1 MLMYIGWVCGGRKM
15 LAGRTRKLP
24 PLLPSFGGTFTS
36 SVLDA
41 AFAVYSQSILVRVEE
56 GIMRTSVKSWLSR
69 VAVML
74 VGVSLLNVAAAGQGA
89 THYLVTNDDLAPFI
103 SSVSFYSIGTHG
115 LINLQQTVS
124 TGGYGIG
131 GGYFGLNRLAVLNSG
146 DNQCVYASDATTG
159 DIVGVAVSTFTVGG
173 SAVGSENDTGA
184 SNGIGL
190 AINGQYLYASFT
202 DSSNIG
208 TFQIQPGCNLSFIN
222 DVSVIGLQG
231 GIIDAMVA
239 HGNLLVVTYGDG
251 SIESFNISGGTPVSN
266 GDKQNSTAAI
276 SAQGATYPS
285 AIDITQD
292 GHFAIFGDTSTSLV
306 VEVSDISSGKLTPT
320 VVYKTGF
327 SISSSNILLSP
338 DETMLYISDTQ
349 GDRVSAAF
357 FDKNTGTLSAG
368 CASNLLKGYS
378 SHWSYLGGLALA
390 STTGN
395 GGGVYVAE
403 FGDPGTIAMIEVNAS
418 GGKCYMKEATHSP
431 KMDPNSAGLL
441 SIGNFPPRPF

>member
-1 MLMYIGWVCGGRKM
+1 
-15 LAGRTRKLP
+15 
-24 PLLPSFGGTFTS
+24 
-36 SVLDA
+36 
-41 AFAVYSQSILVRVEE
+41 
-56 GIMRTSVKSWLSR
+56 MRTSAKSWLSR
-69 VAVML
+69 AAVIL
-74 VGVSLLNVAAAGQGA
+74 VGVSLLNLAAAGQGA
-89 THYLVTNDDLAPFI
+89 PHYLVTNDDLAPFF
-103 SSVSFYSIGTHG
+103 SSVSFYSIGTNG
-115 LINLQQTVS
+115 LINLQETVS

-159 DIVGVAVSTFTVGG
+159 DIVGVAVSTFTAVSSTFG
-173 SAVGSENDTGA
+173 SANDTGA

-190 AINGQYLYASFT
+190 AMNGQYLYASYT
-202 DSSNIG
+202 DSSDIG
-208 TFQIQPGCNLSFIN
+208 TFLIQPNCSLSFIN
-222 DVSVIGLQG
+222 DVTVIGLQG

-266 GDKQNSTAAI
+266 GDAQNSTAAI
-276 SAQGATYPS
+276 NAQGATYPS

-292 GHFAIFGDTSTSLV
+292 GHFAIFGDTATSIV
-306 VEVSDISSGKLTPT
+306 VEVSDLSSGKLTPT
-320 VVYKTGF
+320 VVYKIGF
-327 SISSSNILLSP
+327 SISASNILLSP

-357 FDKNTGTLSAG
+357 FNANTGVLTPG
-368 CASNLLKGYS
+368 CASGLLKGYS
-378 SHWSYLGGLALA
+378 SNWSYLGALALA
-390 STTGN
+390 SATGN

-403 FGDPGTIAMIEVNAS
+403 FGNPGTIAMIEVQSS
-418 GGKCYMKEATHSP
+418 GGKCYMKEAPHSP

>member
-1 MLMYIGWVCGGRKM
+1 MR
-15 LAGRTRKLP
+15 
-24 PLLPSFGGTFTS
+24 PS
-36 SVLDA
+36 A
-41 AFAVYSQSILVRVEE
+41 
-56 GIMRTSVKSWLSR
+56 KSWLAR
-69 VAVML
+69 AAVML

-89 THYLVTNDDLAPFI
+89 PHYLVTNDDLAPFI

-115 LINLQQTVS
+115 LINLKETVP

-131 GGYFGLNRLAVLNSG
+131 GGYFGLNRLAVLDSSG
-146 DNQCVYASDATTG
+146 NQCVYSSEAATG
-159 DIVGVAVSTFTVGG
+159 DIVGIAVSTLAVTSSTFG
-173 SAVGSENDTGA
+173 SANDTGA

-190 AINGQYLYASFT
+190 AINGQYVYASYT

-208 TFQIQPGCNLSFIN
+208 TFQIQPNCSLSFIN
-222 DVSVIGLQG
+222 DVTVTGLQG
-231 GIIDAMVA
+231 GIVDAMVT

-266 GDKQNSTAAI
+266 GDEQNSTAAI

-292 GHFAIFGDTSTSLV
+292 GHFAIFGDTATSIV
-306 VEVSDISSGKLTPT
+306 VEVSDISSGKLMPT

-357 FDKNTGTLSAG
+357 FDKTTGALTAG
-368 CASNLLKGYS
+368 CASDLLKGYS

-390 STTGN
+390 STKGN

-403 FGDPGTIAMIEVNAS
+403 FGAPSTIAMLALNSS
-418 GGKCYMKEATHSP
+418 GGKCYLKETAHSP
-431 KMDPNSAGLL
+431 RLDANSGGLL

>member
-1 MLMYIGWVCGGRKM
+1 
-15 LAGRTRKLP
+15 
-24 PLLPSFGGTFTS
+24 
-36 SVLDA
+36 
-41 AFAVYSQSILVRVEE
+41 
-56 GIMRTSVKSWLSR
+56 MRTSAKSWLSR
-69 VAVML
+69 AAVIL
-74 VGVSLLNVAAAGQGA
+74 VGVSLLNLAAAGQGA
-89 THYLVTNDDLAPFI
+89 PHYLVTNDDLAPFF
-103 SSVSFYSIGTHG
+103 SSVSFYSIGTDG

-159 DIVGVAVSTFTVGG
+159 DIVGIAVSTLAVTSSTFG
-173 SAVGSENDTGA
+173 SANDTGA

-190 AINGQYLYASFT
+190 AMNGQYLYASYT

-208 TFQIQPGCNLSFIN
+208 TFLIQPNCSLSFIN
-222 DVSVIGLQG
+222 DVTVIGLQG

-266 GDKQNSTAAI
+266 GDAQNSTAAI
-276 SAQGATYPS
+276 NAQGATYPS

-292 GHFAIFGDTSTSLV
+292 GHFAIFGDTATSIV
-306 VEVSDISSGKLTPT
+306 VEVSDLSSGKLTPT
-320 VVYKTGF
+320 VVYKIGF
-327 SISSSNILLSP
+327 SISASNILLSP

-357 FDKNTGTLSAG
+357 FNANTGVLTPG
-368 CASNLLKGYS
+368 CASDLLKGYS
-378 SHWSYLGGLALA
+378 SNWSYLGALALA
-390 STTGN
+390 SATGN

-403 FGDPGTIAMIEVNAS
+403 FGNPGTIAMIEVQSS
-418 GGKCYMKEATHSP
+418 GGKCYMKEAPHSP